1 MNENYLS
8 PENSVLGDLGA
19 ENVLPVRK
27 RVRLANFLL
36 DLIVLAF
43 VGNMIN
49 GLLVMIGL
57 YNATSYPVYTPG
69 GDLGEFYAS
78 YMPMFYAMMLR
89 GTIINIAYYT
99 LTEWLLKG
107 QTIGKLITGTQAV
120 NNRDFAPVN
129 FTQALV
135 RSLCR
140 HIPLEFIFC
149 LFMQPWHDTIS
160 GTLVIKKKK

>member
-8 PENSVLGDLGA
+8 PENSVLGDLGV
-19 ENVLPVRK
+19 ENAVPVRK

-36 DLIVLAF
+36 DIIVLAF

-49 GLLVMIGL
+49 GLLAMLGL
-57 YNATSYPVYTPG
+57 YSTSSYPVYTPG
-69 GDLGEFYAS
+69 SDPGEFYARF
-78 YMPMFYAMMLR
+78 MPMLYVLMLR
-89 GTIINIAYYT
+89 GTVINIAYYT

-140 HIPLEFIFC
+140 LIPLEFIFC

-160 GTLVIKKKK
+160 GTLVVKKKK

>member
-8 PENSVLGDLGA
+8 PENSVLGDLGV
-19 ENVLPVRK
+19 ENAVPVRK

-36 DLIVLAF
+36 DIIIMAF
-43 VGNMIN
+43 VSNMIK
-49 GLLVMIGL
+49 GLLALVGL
-57 YNATSYPVYTPG
+57 YHAPAYPVFTPG
-69 GDLGEFYAS
+69 SDFGEFYS
-78 YMPMFYAMMLR
+78 SFMPLLYIEMLKS
-89 GTIINIAYYT
+89 TFINVAYYT

-120 NNRDFAPVN
+120 NNRDFTPVN

-140 HIPLEFIFC
+140 LIPLEFIFC

-160 GTLVIKKKK
+160 GTLVVKKKK